1 MDRQMNGCLYL
12 IAEMDDEQCLSKLLQ
27 RAAQCSVVSSKSRFG
42 YFDTEHILV
51 TVSFVQK
58 RPEELS
64 VDLDQIRDFFHRI
77 KTQICIRVVP
87 NTDFCSWGRISGY
100 PASQISGK

>member
-1 MDRQMNGCLYL
+1 MNGCLYL

-64 VDLDQIRDFFHRI
+64 VDLDHFRDFFPQDQNPDLIFVR
-77 KTQICIRVVP
+77 
-87 NTDFCSWGRISGY
+87 
-100 PASQISGK
+100 PA